1 MSDPSARRG
10 CRRALPYL
18 LAIGLVAA
26 CDAEAPA
33 TDTPAGG
40 AAPASSEALPDS
52 GRIFE
57 RSVVFVGTGSDTV
70 FAVPW
75 LWTVRTGRPE
85 VERRARGWLLRG
97 AVWDP
102 FFDETWTTPP
112 FRAPWRP
119 VPHGP
124 LRLMVGPGGA
134 LQQISHISTG
144 RSLDVTLESSLAE
157 WTGRRGET
165 FRFLE
170 GGLVLAERRVPG
182 VVLDLNR
189 TRDVSEGEGGDWM
202 VLASGDS
209 VMAVIH
215 TPLRADNLGR
225 GAWRGWARVDFRDLP
240 LGQITTEWAAV
251 RAFDRARRD
260 VPVGWT
266 LRSPD
271 DAFGGALEARSS
283 QLVAEEGEGPLLPVD
298 GLFEVAGTLTLE
310 GIEYPVHGILRH
322 TQGI

>member
-1 MSDPSARRG
+1 MRGRGDGRPWRRV
-10 CRRALPYL
+10 LPL
-18 LAIGLVAA
+18 LAAVGALAA
-26 CDAEAPA
+26 CDSQPPA
-33 TDTPAGG
+33 TETPAGG
-40 AAPASSEALPDS
+40 ASTNTAALPDT

-57 RSVVFVGTGSDTV
+57 RSVVFVGTGSDSV
-70 FAVPW
+70 FVVPW
-75 LWTVRTGRPE
+75 LWTVRTGGAE

-97 AVWDP
+97 SVWDA
-102 FFDETWTTPP
+102 FFDESWTTPP

-119 VPHGP
+119 VPYGP

-189 TRDVSEGEGGDWM
+189 TRMSSEGAGGDWM

-215 TPLRADNLGR
+215 TPLRANNLGR

-240 LGQITTEWAAV
+240 LGQVTVEWAAV

-271 DAFGGALEARSS
+271 EAFGGALEARSS